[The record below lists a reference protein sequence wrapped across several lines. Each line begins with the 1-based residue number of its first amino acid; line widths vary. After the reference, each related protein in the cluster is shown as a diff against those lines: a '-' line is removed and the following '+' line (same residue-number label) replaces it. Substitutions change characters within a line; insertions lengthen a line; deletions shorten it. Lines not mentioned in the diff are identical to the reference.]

1 MEFGAYFYLV
11 VLLVGTMAVLA
22 YAGED
27 KFKALETFVGLSG
40 KDAWMPTASGRNP
53 EGVPVGAAATLE
65 GAPVKTVATE
75 KLLTSDRLIPQSAEE
90 ADQNWGKLTSER
102 CYRTDMGEVL
112 KPTRNFLQRT
122 NNYRRS
128 HPDSCSAP
136 NHEMIGTFYRPHEGV
151 GATPA
156 SGLPYPKGALLENC

>member
-1 MEFGAYFYLV
+1 MQFAAYFYLV
-11 VLLVGTMAVLA
+11 LLLVLVLA
-22 YAGED
+22 ALAYVGED
-27 KFKALETFVGLSG
+27 KFKALETFVGL
-40 KDAWMPTASGRNP
+40 KDGWIPTASGRNP

-65 GAPVKTVATE
+65 GAPVKAVETE

-90 ADQNWGKLTSER
+90 ADQHWGDLTSER
-102 CYRTDMGEVL
+102 CYRSDMGEVL

-122 NNYRRS
+122 NNYQRS

-151 GATPA
+151 GATPKT
-156 SGLPYPKGALLENC
+156 GLPYPRGATAALPC

>member
-1 MEFGAYFYLV
+1 MHFAAYLYLAILIV
-11 VLLVGTMAVLA
+11 GVLAVLA
-22 YAGED
+22 YVGDD
-27 KFKALETFVGLSG
+27 KFKALEMFMGARDT
-40 KDAWMPTASGRNP
+40 WMPTASGRNP
-53 EGVPVGAAATLE
+53 EGIPVGADATLE
-65 GAPVKTVATE
+65 GAPVKSVETE

-102 CYRTDMGEVL
+102 CYRSDMGEAL

-122 NNYRRS
+122 NNYARS

-156 SGLPYPKGALLENC
+156 SGLPYPRGAVDTLTC